1 MILWYKM
8 KGVDKMELKDE
19 DLEFMSFDEDKPKKK
34 IKHKTS
40 TDDSFNETLDKLD
53 EEYGDKNCSFVDVEN
68 IGKTMLSVLPK
79 LDFEKYRK
87 EMNKMHVDVY
97 ENPTTFQITESMAKV
112 QQYKNRLSEIMIM
125 VEHEYM
131 TRKRVNDILFDANQ
145 AVSKQSSADKR
156 RGEATLRFPV
166 LLLKLSNIESFRY
179 EVTNVMNNMR
189 SIGDTISRQASVM
202 QMQITLGEYRKKM
215 PSEFNKTS
223 EGEEPLDYKSGA
235 PELTWEN
242 V

>member
-1 MILWYKM
+1 MYEEKVGECEMEID
-8 KGVDKMELKDE
+8 DK
-19 DLEFMSFDEDKPKKK
+19 DLMPQKSSSQ
-34 IKHKTS
+34 KT
-40 TDDSFNETLDKLD
+40 TLDKLD
-53 EEYGDKNCSFVDVEN
+53 EEYGDKNCSFAEVEQ
-68 IGKTMLSVLPK
+68 IGKAMIAALPK
-79 LDFEKYRK
+79 INFNKIRN
-87 EMNKMHVDVY
+87 EMEHMQVDVY

-112 QQYKNRLSEIMIM
+112 QQYKNRLSEIASM

-156 RGEATLRFPV
+156 RGEATLRFPI
-166 LLLKLSNIESFRY
+166 LLLRFTDIESFRY
-179 EVTNVMNNMR
+179 EVTSKMNNLR

-202 QMQITLGEYRKKM
+202 QMQITLGEYRKKT
-215 PSEFNKTS
+215 PQEFEQRG
-223 EGEEPLDYKSGA
+223 EGEDKLDYKSGA